1 MKYYLDKNVIAASGT
16 QTFVVDADSLEKAKK
31 KFLSGESNIE
41 SSEVEVTKLDEYNFD
56 EIYTN

>member
-1 MKYYLDKNVIAASGT
+1 MKYYLDRNVIAASGT